1 MGMINKKNRYI
12 IFDCCEDID
21 ICECASF
28 VIAGGVIVYPTDTIY
43 GIGCN
48 PYNDDSVERI
58 FKIKGRN
65 KKKPLPILASNIN
78 DVEKIVSLGKIGKL
92 LAKRYWPGGLTIVS
106 QIIDEN
112 ISTKVTAGKMSVG
125 VRIPNINCTLSL
137 LKYCKYLV
145 GTSANKSGDK
155 PSKSS
160 CEIMS
165 SSLHGFDALLDGG
178 TVENGIESTV
188 VDLSDPIA
196 PKVIREGAITSK
208 EIYMVLAA
216 NQHREEDAQD
226 ELLDTL
232 EMLGDYESE
241 SQTTDISGIILGYTK
256 LDPFQIV
263 KSLQELV
270 KNEPWQ
276 IRYVLRLLP
285 IELVVYT
292 ESKSIKNAA
301 KKLALKIQSGDTF
314 RITVERR
321 HTLMTSSDIIA
332 AIAKEIDNKVDL
344 KNPDWIVLVEVVGGQ
359 TGISVIKPN
368 QIFRSVVEKRNN
380 DTIL

>member
-1 MGMINKKNRYI
+1 MGMINKKNRYT

-21 ICECASF
+21 IRECASF

-58 FKIKGRN
+58 FKIKGRS
-65 KKKPLPILASNIN
+65 KKKPLPILASSIN

-106 QIIDEN
+106 QTIDEN

-125 VRIPNINCTLSL
+125 VRIPNNNCTLSL

-155 PSKSS
+155 PLKSS
-160 CEIMS
+160 REIMS

-178 TVENGIESTV
+178 TVEKGIQSTV
-188 VDLSDPIA
+188 VDLSDPTA

-216 NQHREEDAQD
+216 
-226 ELLDTL
+226 
-232 EMLGDYESE
+232 
-241 SQTTDISGIILGYTK
+241 
-256 LDPFQIV
+256 
-263 KSLQELV
+263 
-270 KNEPWQ
+270 
-276 IRYVLRLLP
+276 
-285 IELVVYT
+285 
-292 ESKSIKNAA
+292 
-301 KKLALKIQSGDTF
+301 IQ
-314 RITVERR
+314 
-321 HTLMTSSDIIA
+321 
-332 AIAKEIDNKVDL
+332 
-344 KNPDWIVLVEVVGGQ
+344 Q
-359 TGISVIKPN
+359 
-368 QIFRSVVEKRNN
+368 
-380 DTIL
+380 

>member
-1 MGMINKKNRYI
+1 MGMINKKNRYT

-21 ICECASF
+21 IRECASF

-58 FKIKGRN
+58 FKIKGRS
-65 KKKPLPILASNIN
+65 KKKPLPILASSIN

-106 QIIDEN
+106 QTIDKN

-125 VRIPNINCTLSL
+125 VRIPNNNCTLSL

-155 PSKSS
+155 PLKSS

-178 TVENGIESTV
+178 TVEKGIQSTI
-188 VDLSDPIA
+188 VDLSDPTA

-216 NQHREEDAQD
+216 
-226 ELLDTL
+226 
-232 EMLGDYESE
+232 
-241 SQTTDISGIILGYTK
+241 
-256 LDPFQIV
+256 
-263 KSLQELV
+263 
-270 KNEPWQ
+270 
-276 IRYVLRLLP
+276 
-285 IELVVYT
+285 
-292 ESKSIKNAA
+292 
-301 KKLALKIQSGDTF
+301 IQ
-314 RITVERR
+314 
-321 HTLMTSSDIIA
+321 
-332 AIAKEIDNKVDL
+332 
-344 KNPDWIVLVEVVGGQ
+344 Q
-359 TGISVIKPN
+359 
-368 QIFRSVVEKRNN
+368 
-380 DTIL
+380 